1 MESSWPR
8 SYRTGSRCSSAPSP
22 RRAFVETRN
31 KRSKSFAVVEL
42 LAELARGV
50 FAGDPAD
57 AHAIQHAIGRIILLN
72 KDGRVGGAEPVA
84 EPFGVAAIAE
94 SSDLQG
100 EKTSDGVNSPQNSTA
115 HSLDHHITL

>member
-1 MESSWPR
+1 MIRRPPR
-8 SYRTGSRCSSAPSP
+8 STLFPYTTL
-22 RRAFVETRN
+22 F
-31 KRSKSFAVVEL
+31 RS
-42 LAELARGV
+42 ARGV

-94 SSDLQG
+94 STDLQG
-100 EKTSDGVNSPQNSTA
+100 EKTRDRKSTRLNSSHLVISYAVFCLKNNT
-115 HSLDHHITL
+115 